1 MVVIVDSRGIYA
13 KKKIFPRLFKK
24 TGWSCRSIGVTPTES
39 PPRGHGVFKMAKF
52 DPRLIHT
59 AAAYTVNGKFVVRK
73 IAYNNGCYIYQTEHG
88 YVYLDTDPELKSDIM
103 PALEPM
109 GEMSLDASDAE
120 IIGFVDIV
128 PKGLTPSDFRFDL
141 DGGYVASRQQI
152 SEYHASMANMID

>member
-1 MVVIVDSRGIYA
+1 
-13 KKKIFPRLFKK
+13 
-24 TGWSCRSIGVTPTES
+24 
-39 PPRGHGVFKMAKF
+39 MAKF
-52 DPRLIHT
+52 DPRADVI
-59 AAAYTVNGKFVVRK
+59 ASPYTVNGAFVVRK
-73 IAYNNGCYIYQTEHG
+73 IAYNGGFVYQTEHG

-141 DGGYVASRQQI
+141 EGGYVASRQQI

>member
-1 MVVIVDSRGIYA
+1 
-13 KKKIFPRLFKK
+13 
-24 TGWSCRSIGVTPTES
+24 
-39 PPRGHGVFKMAKF
+39 MAKF

-88 YVYLDTDPELKSDIM
+88 YVYLDTDPELTGRM

-128 PKGLTPSDFRFDL
+128 PKGLTHRDFRFDV
-141 DGGYVASRQQI
+141 DGGYVASRKQI
-152 SEYHASMANMID
+152 GDYHASMANMID

>member
-24 TGWSCRSIGVTPTES
+24 NGWSCRSIGVTPTES

-59 AAAYTVNGKFVVRK
+59 AAPYTVNGKFVVRK
-73 IAYNNGCYIYQTEHG
+73 IAYNGGYYIFQTETGHI
-88 YVYLDTDPELKSDIM
+88 YLDTDPELELDNNFM
-103 PALEPM
+103 PPLEPM
-109 GEMSLDASDAE
+109 GEMSLNASDAE

-128 PKGLTPSDFRFDL
+128 PKGLTPSDFRFYVH
-141 DGGYVASRQQI
+141 GGYVASSQQI
-152 SEYHASMANMID
+152 SEYHASMID